1 MFTPEFRQQEDVHF
15 STVIIDINNFYALR
29 GIRTKTD
36 HLQGDIGVLV
46 LVVPLS
52 YISGAYF

>member
-1 MFTPEFRQQEDVHF
+1 M
-15 STVIIDINNFYALR
+15 NNFYALR

-36 HLQGDIGVLV
+36 NLQGDIGVLV

-52 YISGAYF
+52 CISGAYF